1 VPEIVKKKFIVLS
14 VDNVMLENVEINHQK
29 LLFQLALIINPV
41 IVMKLKIKEVM
52 EYVMNP

>member
-1 VPEIVKKKFIVLS
+1 MKKKFIVLS